1 MFVSI
6 LLKFWGSNKPRRQF
20 IQWRCRAESA
30 TALDQFGYRFVRRL
44 IFFVILTF
52 VFFSLPLL
60 ARFACALRSL
70 FDSSHPVPLFSMR
83 SVRRL
88 SSVCDPFYLVPSSR
102 ARVVHA
108 FVFLVGTEAV
118 SRDGL
123 ERDLGESK
131 MGSTSGLRASGINA
145 SM

>member
-1 MFVSI
+1 M
-6 LLKFWGSNKPRRQF
+6 RRF
-20 IQWRCRAESA
+20 IS
-30 TALDQFGYRFVRRL
+30 
-44 IFFVILTF
+44 FVILTF
-52 VFFSLPLL
+52 VIFLCLCSRDLHV
-60 ARFACALRSL
+60 L
-70 FDSSHPVPLFSMR
+70 FVLFSILPILFR
-83 SVRRL
+83 FFP
-88 SSVCDPFYLVPSSR
+88 CDPFVVCLLFATLFYLVPSFR